1 MARKNTFDKKAYE
14 EVEESLGHNTTKDI
28 FSAVDTLVGALED
41 LMTYSDN
48 PSGTAFVVKG
58 FIMNLYWAKHRIDR
72 LRQQIGEAKLKNDI
86 GAMRSIERQLPYI
99 TLNKAI
105 DMYWDTI
112 AKAWDRFLEDNNLSS
127 PDFPLSEE
135 IARDAMNYTA
145 ENNAKKVD
153 ELAKTCLFSLD
164 NKI

>member
-14 EVEESLGHNTTKDI
+14 EMEESLGHNTTKDI
-28 FSAVDTLVGALED
+28 YTAVDNLIGALED
-41 LMTYSDN
+41 IMTYSDN
-48 PSGTAFVVKG
+48 PSGTAFILKG
-58 FIMNLYWAKHRIDR
+58 FMMNLYWAKLRINR
-72 LRQQIGEAKLKNDI
+72 YQQQIGDAKLRNDV
-86 GAMRSIERQLPYI
+86 ATLLYIEKKTQNI

-112 AKAWDRFLEDNNLSS
+112 ARAWDRFLEDNNLSS

-145 ENNAKKVD
+145 QNTAKRVD
-153 ELAKTCLFSLD
+153 EIAKTCLFNLE